1 MSVVIVHPRDGV
13 FLGEAMGLGFWSK
26 LDPVGQDAAPTFTSV
41 TEAERFMRSWEGGR
55 PEGVVFRAVETDR
68 NGTHASLEACVKAGL
83 PAWDPNAKSLSSI
96 EDETSARG
104 MLAKAQL
111 MDDRLDGHAT
121 FMHAAARAAQ
131 ILENPDRHISLADG
145 KYRMAVDRN
154 VDGKPMMAQVNRKG
168 EPWRYLMDGEPHL
181 VVANEA
187 EKALRLKKALLELG
201 SYSDFSRHVAS
212 LQSTG
217 DKASATQLEA
227 LGDLIG
233 EQLKPIASDVDRV
246 STLRGSDL
254 LHVAIPGQ
262 NYRVAQGSEGGLFVV
277 HDDGR
282 KESHVG
288 DNLLLAAGYALETAQ
303 NAVVE
308 IGGGYLA
315 RVAGASRQNAPASPS
330 LESADH
336 VDRQEAW
343 PTPRGE
349 GSINSSRSMK
359 MADTATAEKTE
370 SKKKPLLAER
380 IAALSPA
387 DARAEFTKAVDDA
400 LKVPAK
406 GGQMMRDG
414 VPQFYPSFQV
424 QVAKAELEAHG
435 KAGAELPEKA
445 SKNVASVLK
454 TFEGAVKQPEF
465 TPLTADKKPERT
477 GTEHSGKKGIA
488 HLAETFG
495 DATRAGS
502 TSLKFRAVHLDPAKM
517 KAIIAKMPDD
527 KVKGELETFRRA
539 QNDSITRTRANM
551 AAKEAAK
558 SRNKEAAG
566 VER

>member
-1 MSVVIVHPRDGV
+1 
-13 FLGEAMGLGFWSK
+13 
-26 LDPVGQDAAPTFTSV
+26 
-41 TEAERFMRSWEGGR
+41 
-55 PEGVVFRAVETDR
+55 
-68 NGTHASLEACVKAGL
+68 
-83 PAWDPNAKSLSSI
+83 
-96 EDETSARG
+96 
-104 MLAKAQL
+104 
-111 MDDRLDGHAT
+111 
-121 FMHAAARAAQ
+121 
-131 ILENPDRHISLADG
+131 
-145 KYRMAVDRN
+145 
-154 VDGKPMMAQVNRKG
+154 
-168 EPWRYLMDGEPHL
+168 
-181 VVANEA
+181 
-187 EKALRLKKALLELG
+187 
-201 SYSDFSRHVAS
+201 
-212 LQSTG
+212 
-217 DKASATQLEA
+217 
-227 LGDLIG
+227 
-233 EQLKPIASDVDRV
+233 
-246 STLRGSDL
+246 
-254 LHVAIPGQ
+254 
-262 NYRVAQGSEGGLFVV
+262 
-277 HDDGR
+277 
-282 KESHVG
+282 
-288 DNLLLAAGYALETAQ
+288 
-303 NAVVE
+303 
-308 IGGGYLA
+308 
-315 RVAGASRQNAPASPS
+315 
-330 LESADH
+330 
-336 VDRQEAW
+336 
-343 PTPRGE
+343 
-349 GSINSSRSMK
+349 